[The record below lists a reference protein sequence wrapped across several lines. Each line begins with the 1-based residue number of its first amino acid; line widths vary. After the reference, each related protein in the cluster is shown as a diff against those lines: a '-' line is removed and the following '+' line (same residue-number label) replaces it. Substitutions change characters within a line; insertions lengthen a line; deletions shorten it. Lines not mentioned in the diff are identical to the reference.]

1 MSEATRDAA
10 TETEALTA
18 LETLLGYQFRNRALL
33 LRALTH
39 RSYINE
45 QEDQGLQNNESMEFL
60 GDAVLG
66 FLVSARIFARFPD
79 FNEGEL
85 SKIKAYLV
93 SAANLLHLADKIH
106 LGDFLFLSK
115 GEDKAGGRKKRAILA
130 DAFEA
135 VLAAVYLDGGIGAA
149 ESVLARQIESLLA
162 SYDAQRPTSGDFK
175 SALQERLRSMGSP
188 EPMYEIVDEIGP
200 DHKKVFVVEVRV
212 QDRVLSQSSG
222 RSKKEAQLAAARM
235 ALENLKKQ

>member
-79 FNEGEL
+79 FNEG
-85 SKIKAYLV
+85 S
-93 SAANLLHLADKIH
+93 SAKSRLIWSARQTCCTSPTRYTWAI
-106 LGDFLFLSK
+106 FCFSAK
-115 GEDKAGGRKKRAILA
+115 GRTKP
-130 DAFEA
+130 
-135 VLAAVYLDGGIGAA
+135 GAA
-149 ESVLARQIESLLA
+149 KNGQSWRTHLKRC
-162 SYDAQRPTSGDFK
+162 
-175 SALQERLRSMGSP
+175 SP
-188 EPMYEIVDEIGP
+188 PSTWTGYRRRRVCAGAP
-200 DHKKVFVVEVRV
+200 D
-212 QDRVLSQSSG
+212 
-222 RSKKEAQLAAARM
+222 
-235 ALENLKKQ
+235 

>member
-18 LETLLGYQFRNRALL
+18 LETLLGYQFRTGLYCSEPH
-33 LRALTH
+33 T

-115 GEDKAGGRKKRAILA
+115 GRTKRGPQKTGNPGGRI
-130 DAFEA
+130 
-135 VLAAVYLDGGIGAA
+135 
-149 ESVLARQIESLLA
+149 
-162 SYDAQRPTSGDFK
+162 
-175 SALQERLRSMGSP
+175 
-188 EPMYEIVDEIGP
+188 
-200 DHKKVFVVEVRV
+200 
-212 QDRVLSQSSG
+212 
-222 RSKKEAQLAAARM
+222 
-235 ALENLKKQ
+235 